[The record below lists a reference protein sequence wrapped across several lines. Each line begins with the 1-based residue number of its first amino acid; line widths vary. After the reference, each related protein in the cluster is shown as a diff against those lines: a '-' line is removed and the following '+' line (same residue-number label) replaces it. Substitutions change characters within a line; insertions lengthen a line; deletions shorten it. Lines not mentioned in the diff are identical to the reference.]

1 MNDARKQSMAIL
13 AQVAEFLA
21 NLPEDQLDHLQSG
34 AARLTLIPA
43 NSDQPLPPPHRPPR
57 SRVVKERVPSPE
69 MAQIAETLGNL
80 DSRDAATALLKPL
93 KNLELK
99 DVASALGIPIT
110 GSPSKDKLITAI
122 VERTVGNRLDSLAI
136 RGTSTLP
143 Y

>member
-1 MNDARKQSMAIL
+1 MTEPRKQSMAIL

-21 NLPEDQLDHLQSG
+21 NLPEDQLDDLQSG

-43 NSDQPLPPPHRPPR
+43 GSDQPLQLPNRT
-57 SRVVKERVPSPE
+57 SRARATKDSIPSASVTAI
-69 MAQIAETLGNL
+69 AQTLADL
-80 DSRDAATALLKPL
+80 DTREAAADTLKPL
-93 KNLELK
+93 KLAQLK
-99 DVASALGIPIT
+99 EVAMTLGITIV
-110 GSPSKDKLITAI
+110 GSMSKEKLTVAI

>member
-1 MNDARKQSMAIL
+1 MSEPRKQSMAIL

-21 NLPEDQLDHLQSG
+21 NLPEDQLDDLQSG

-43 NSDQPLPPPHRPPR
+43 GSDQPLQLPNRV
-57 SRVVKERVPSPE
+57 SRGRATKDSIPSPDVT
-69 MAQIAETLGNL
+69 AIARTLTDL
-80 DSRDAATALLKPL
+80 DTREAAADALKPL
-93 KNLELK
+93 KLAQLK
-99 DVASALGIPIT
+99 EVAGILGINLV
-110 GSPSKDKLITAI
+110 GSVSKDKATVAI